1 MVPKRPEYIVLD
13 ELLLKEVCE
22 NLFVQKY
29 LSKNPER
36 NLLKHNEAYEFGKLC
51 VRNFIYYAQIYGD
64 YTYFVEDD
72 LAFNGFICLQNETFI
87 KDENIFKNKVLQLC
101 SIIYLVGYRSENPVG
116 FKDLHIF
123 ANWIASNRVIE
134 CIENSKIY
142 EENAEKQDYII
153 IESIKLGLNLAKQS
167 ISKSISSLSEDFEQF
182 HVE

>member
-1 MVPKRPEYIVLD
+1 MVPKHPEYIVLD

-51 VRNFIYYAQIYGD
+51 VRNFIYYAQIYGE

-72 LAFNGFICLQNETFI
+72 FAFYGFMCLQNGTFI

-101 SIIYLVGYRSENPVG
+101 SIIYSIRYKFENPIG
-116 FKDLHIF
+116 LKDLHVF
-123 ANWIASNRVIE
+123 ANWIASNCVIV
-134 CIENSKIY
+134 CIENSKIF
-142 EENAEKQDYII
+142 EENVEKQDYII
-153 IESIKLGLNLAKQS
+153 IESIKLGLILAKRS
-167 ISKSISSLSEDFEQF
+167 FSESISSLSDNLEQF
-182 HVE
+182 HV